1 MATTTINLP
10 QLKSVTYTSPSQGLN
25 AVEPMV
31 VEFGNA
37 AVWAKPFTLNVP
49 ALPTGVAS
57 FTVTRTSTK
66 TSYAATGVI
75 VSGGGNAQT
84 VPVYYGDTLTV
95 SATAAESYGD
105 PTATLSQDTVT
116 GDVTLTVT
124 AGAYTPSWHTIV
136 SSSISITN
144 NSTSTPKTITV
155 NGMRANTLT
164 RATFSG
170 SIVAYGFE
178 DSTDTNIRCTASINR
193 RTNEESEN
201 GVYTG
206 SGHGSGA
213 TSGWNYGFNITMG
226 NNSISF
232 LPSSSGYYAD
242 ECGNSWPMDFDGAT
256 VTITSVEQYY

>member
-37 AVWAKPFTLNVP
+37 AVWAKPFTLSVP

-66 TSYAATGVI
+66 TSYAATGAI

-95 SATAAESYGD
+95 MATAAESYGE

-116 GDVTLTVT
+116 GNVTLTVT
-124 AGAYTPSWHTIV
+124 ASAYTPSWHTIYTGSLRV
-136 SSSISITN
+136 TGTSS
-144 NSTSTPKTITV
+144 PTV
-155 NGMRANTLT
+155 NGLKANVPT

-170 SIVAYGFE
+170 RIYSDHWSGTYA
-178 DSTDTNIRCTASINR
+178 TINQ
-193 RTNEESEN
+193 RTNAESNN

-206 SGHGSGA
+206 SGSGNA
-213 TSGWNYGFNITMG
+213 GYGGTVNYGFTLKMN
-226 NNSISF
+226 NNSVSF
-232 LPSSSGYYAD
+232 APTMDGYYVD
-242 ECGNSWPMDFDGAT
+242 ECGNNENIGLNSSGSY
-256 VTITSVEQYY
+256 VNITKIEQYY

>member
-25 AVEPMV
+25 AAEPMI
-31 VEFGNA
+31 VEFGDA
-37 AVWAKPFTLNVP
+37 AVWAKPFTLSVP

-66 TSYAATGVI
+66 TSYAATGAI

-124 AGAYTPSWHTIV
+124 AGAYTPSWHTIIDGSGV
-136 SSSISITN
+136 TLRRNNTTSISGVKAGV
-144 NSTSTPKTITV
+144 P
-155 NGMRANTLT
+155 T
-164 RATFSG
+164 RASFSG
-170 SIVAYGFE
+170 HIYTNY
-178 DSTDTNIRCTASINR
+178 STISAAINQ
-193 RTNEESEN
+193 RTEEESDD

-206 SGHGSGA
+206 SGRGTISSAGGGSW
-213 TSGWNYGFNITMG
+213 SYGFTLKMQNGSVYFTTSVDG
-226 NNSISF
+226 YFYDDCGSTEYDVTA
-232 LPSSSGYYAD
+232 SSNGY
-242 ECGNSWPMDFDGAT
+242 
-256 VTITSVEQYY
+256 VTITFIEQYY